1 MKYKNY
7 RKCYKKV
14 LYEAEK
20 NYYSLQFDLK
30 TNSVNLNSVV
40 SMSKVKNKVD
50 IPKLTINDSEV
61 TNTKEIS
68 NILNDYFCSIGLT
81 LGQKINC
88 GITNFMLYCSPSI
101 KDSSLCI
108 S

>member
-1 MKYKNY
+1 MKLK
-7 RKCYKKV
+7 
-14 LYEAEK
+14 K

-30 TNSVNLNSVV
+30 TNSVKQIRRNLNSVV